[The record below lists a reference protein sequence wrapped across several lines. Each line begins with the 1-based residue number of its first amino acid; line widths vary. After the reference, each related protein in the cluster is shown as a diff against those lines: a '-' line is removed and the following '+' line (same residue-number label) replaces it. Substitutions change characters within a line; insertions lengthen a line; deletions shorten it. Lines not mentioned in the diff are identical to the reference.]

1 MATLTRR
8 RTVDLVPYITS
19 PGGRV
24 SAFVSDVGVFEKGE
38 DGTFVLTAV
47 PAGPGS
53 IEERVG
59 AVRSLCGWELT
70 VARSLTELEAPAASD
85 IEALRRWDPL
95 GRFLRPDA

>member
-8 RTVDLVPYITS
+8 RTVDQVPYITS
-19 PGGRV
+19 PGDRV
-24 SAFVSDVGVFEKGE
+24 SAFVSDLGIFEKGE
-38 DGTFVLTAV
+38 DGQLVLTAV
-47 PAGPGS
+47 PSGPDP

-59 AVRSLCGWELT
+59 AVRSLCGWELI
-70 VARSLTELEAPAASD
+70 VARSLNELEAPDAAD